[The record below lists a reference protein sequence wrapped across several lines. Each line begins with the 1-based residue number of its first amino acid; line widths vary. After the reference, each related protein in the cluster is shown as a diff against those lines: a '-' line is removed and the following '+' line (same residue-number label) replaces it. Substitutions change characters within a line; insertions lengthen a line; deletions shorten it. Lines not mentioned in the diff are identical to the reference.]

1 MRQLLK
7 NYRDTLQH
15 ARYAVQKL
23 NATADARILIN
34 YKTDHSRLAFG
45 SG

>member
-15 ARYAVQKL
+15 TRYVAQKL

-34 YKTDHSRLAFG
+34 QSTDHLRLAFG